1 MPKFLPLRRDGFNPF
16 KPACY
21 GLTRRLSNGGKDIFF
36 ENITFKNSAEAKF
49 SGFFSQSLIVA
60 ASLKVFGAGF
70 LAPCIN
76 SSRA

>member
-49 SGFFSQSLIVA
+49 SGFFH
-60 ASLKVFGAGF
+60 KV
-70 LAPCIN
+70 
-76 SSRA
+76 

>member
-49 SGFFSQSLIVA
+49 YRFFAQSLTVA
-60 ASLKVFGAGF
+60 ASLKVFGADF
-70 LAPCIN
+70 PVSCID
-76 SSRA
+76 SPRA